1 MSDEAV
7 VAHGREALNA
17 LPTGHSV
24 VIGTSFGSLLF
35 PDVAELALPA
45 VWLATRAR
53 AFFTSLPQ
61 A

>member
-1 MSDEAV
+1 VSDEAV
-7 VAHGREALNA
+7 VTHGREELNA
-17 LPTGHSV
+17 LPTRHSV
-24 VIGTSFGSLLF
+24 VVGTSLGSLLL